1 MKLFLTF
8 MVSALLIGCAVSSSV
23 YRSGIKFEGSNAP
36 QSELRYWTEID
47 KDSPLIIGAT
57 CSAYEELSGMLSL
70 IVPLPPLIPLASKES
85 VSTINEPFGIHIG
98 AREGKKIDTT
108 SVKISIIIDEKVYHA
123 KFLETRKSEYEPDFT
138 GYYFSTEL
146 TCGQIKP
153 ATLKVENF
161 NGGNILFQIKYYE
174 GTNWEAGYLAA

>member
-1 MKLFLTF
+1 MRLVLSF
-8 MVSALLIGCAVSSSV
+8 MVSALLIGCAISASV
-23 YRSGIKFEGSNAP
+23 YRSGIKFEGANAP

-57 CSAYEELSGMLSL
+57 CSAYEELSGMFSL

-85 VSTINEPFGIHIG
+85 VSTINKPFGVHIG
-98 AREGKKIDTT
+98 AREGKEIDTDI
-108 SVKISIIIDEKVYHA
+108 VKISIIINDKIYYA
-123 KFLETRKSEYEPDFT
+123 KFLETRKSEYEPGFT
-138 GYYFSTEL
+138 GYYFSTQL
-146 TCGQIKP
+146 TCGQIRS

-161 NGGNILFQIKYYE
+161 DGEDIEFKIRYYD